1 MTHIKAKITTLFFL
15 LIILFHSCTPYKKSK
30 DTSTIDNVQG
40 YRLVKN
46 KKENIYIL
54 YGWDYWFHPLKKKIT
69 LNWNPDFIK
78 SIGWDKHSKEL
89 LFAGHTIIEPYYSTI
104 GLIYRKAKSAEIAKS
119 VATRMRKERKAENV
133 FITKDTLGIYFYT
146 VLTYQLK
153 NKDLDVAVTYRE
165 YYSDAPLQFP
175 CWGERK
181 KR

>member
-1 MTHIKAKITTLFFL
+1 
-15 LIILFHSCTPYKKSK
+15 
-30 DTSTIDNVQG
+30 
-40 YRLVKN
+40 
-46 KKENIYIL
+46 
-54 YGWDYWFHPLKKKIT
+54 
-69 LNWNPDFIK
+69 
-78 SIGWDKHSKEL
+78 
-89 LFAGHTIIEPYYSTI
+89 
-104 GLIYRKAKSAEIAKS
+104 
-119 VATRMRKERKAENV
+119 MRKERKAENV